1 MSDVRFLQFRDLVA
15 AALSRPEAE
24 AEINRRYRREV
35 AIMVCDFTGMVE
47 RTDAHGIV
55 YSLALAAAAE
65 DAMHPAIKAR
75 GGEVVKRVAD
85 TFFAVFAS
93 PEAALHAS
101 FEALAALGG
110 FNHSRT
116 GTIHDGSRNDPIA
129 ASIGLGWGDA
139 LIIPGAD
146 AYGDEVNRAFVLGE
160 DIARGGEVLC
170 SSRFLAAVQPLT
182 AGFGA
187 FVAPADRQAEAGF
200 PFHVLGDYRD

>member
-1 MSDVRFLQFRDLVA
+1 MTDVRFLQFRDLVA
-15 AALSRPEAE
+15 AALKRPEAE

-47 RTDAHGIV
+47 RTDAYGIV
-55 YSLALAAAAE
+55 YALALAAAAE
-65 DAMHPAIKAR
+65 EAMDPTIKAH

-93 PEAALHAS
+93 PQAALDAA
-101 FEALAALGG
+101 FAAQAALAA

-129 ASIGLGWGDA
+129 VCVGLGWGDA

-160 DIARGGEVLC
+160 DTARGGEVLC
-170 SSRFLAAVQPLT
+170 SGRFLAAVQPLA

-187 FVAPADRQAEAGF
+187 FVAPADRQAETGF

>member
-15 AALSRPEAE
+15 AALTRPDAE
-24 AEINRRYRREV
+24 AEIDRRYRREV

-47 RTDAHGIV
+47 RTDNDGIV
-55 YSLALAAAAE
+55 YALALAAAAE
-65 DAMHPAIKAR
+65 AGMDPSIKAR

-93 PEAALHAS
+93 PDEALQAS
-101 FEALAALGG
+101 FEALAALAT
-110 FNHSRT
+110 FNRSRT
-116 GTIHDGSRNDPIA
+116 GAVGDGSRNDPIA
-129 ASIGLGWGDA
+129 ACIGLGWGDA
-139 LIIPGAD
+139 LIIPGSD

-160 DIARGGEVLC
+160 DTARGGEVLC
-170 SSRFLAAVQPLT
+170 TERFLAAIQPLP

-187 FVAPADRQAEAGF
+187 FVAPADRQADAGF